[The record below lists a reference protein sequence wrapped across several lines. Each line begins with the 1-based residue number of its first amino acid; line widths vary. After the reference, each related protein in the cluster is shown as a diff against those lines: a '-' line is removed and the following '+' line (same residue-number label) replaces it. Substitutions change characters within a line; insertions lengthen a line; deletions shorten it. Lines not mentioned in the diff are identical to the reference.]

1 MTVQIF
7 DSRHARTK
15 WRDIMDAAQTGAETV
30 IERYG
35 KPTAVVLPFVDYEAL
50 LEDLDDL
57 RAARRARAAVVAWER
72 DPSLGTALYQVE
84 AELRAE
90 GLLDA

>member
-1 MTVQIF
+1 
-7 DSRHARTK
+7 
-15 WRDIMDAAQTGAETV
+15 MDAAQMGAETV

-35 KPTAVVLPFVDYEAL
+35 RPTAVVMPFVDYEAL
-50 LEDLDDL
+50 ADELDDV
-57 RAARRARAAVVAWER
+57 RAARRAAVAYAAWQR
-72 DPSLGTALYQVE
+72 DPDLGTPLDQVE